1 MNNFL
6 QCINLHK
13 SYPQGS
19 GSQLHVLNDI
29 NLIVERGEFLSI
41 AGPSGAGK
49 STLLHLLGGLDEP
62 SHGTVKLEGQDM
74 FKLSGNKR
82 AQLRLKRIGFVF
94 QFYYLLP
101 EFDVLEN
108 VTMPVYIARS
118 LSKREAEAKAV
129 ALLEEVGLG
138 KRLTHRP
145 GELSGGEAQRVAIAR
160 ALILEPEIILCD
172 EPTGNLDSETG
183 EKILELLVKINRDK
197 KKTFVIVTH
206 DENIAG
212 SAKRVLHIKDGV
224 MQKTEYR

>member
-19 GSQLHVLNDI
+19 DSQLHVLNNI

-62 SHGTVKLEGQDM
+62 SHGTVKLEGRDM
-74 FKLSGNKR
+74 FKLSRNKR

-101 EFDVLEN
+101 DFDVLEN

-118 LSKREAEAKAV
+118 LSKREAETKAIV
-129 ALLEEVGLG
+129 LLEEVGLG
-138 KRLTHRP
+138 KRLTHKP

-183 EKILELLVKINRDK
+183 KKILQLLIKINRDK

-206 DENIAG
+206 DENIAA
-212 SAKRVLHIKDGV
+212 SARRVLHIRDGV
-224 MQKTEYR
+224 IQRT

>member
-1 MNNFL
+1 M
-6 QCINLHK
+6 HK

-41 AGPSGAGK
+41 TGPSGAGK

-62 SHGTVKLEGQDM
+62 SYGTVKLEGQDM

-101 EFDVLEN
+101 DFDVLEN
-108 VTMPVYIARS
+108 VTIPVYIARS
-118 LSKREAEAKAV
+118 LSKREAEAKAI

-145 GELSGGEAQRVAIAR
+145 GELSGVRR
-160 ALILEPEIILCD
+160 
-172 EPTGNLDSETG
+172 
-183 EKILELLVKINRDK
+183 
-197 KKTFVIVTH
+197 
-206 DENIAG
+206 
-212 SAKRVLHIKDGV
+212 SAWPLPGLSF
-224 MQKTEYR
+224 

>member
-1 MNNFL
+1 
-6 QCINLHK
+6 LHK

-41 AGPSGAGK
+41 TGPSGAGK
-49 STLLHLLGGLDEP
+49 STLLHFLGGLDEP
-62 SHGTVKLEGQDM
+62 SHGTVKLEGLDI

-101 EFDVLEN
+101 DFDVLEN

-118 LSKREAEAKAV
+118 LSKREAEAKAI

-183 EKILELLVKINRDK
+183 EKILELLIKINRDK
-197 KKTFVIVTH
+197 KKTFIIVTH

-224 MQKTEYR
+224 MQTPSAPFSG